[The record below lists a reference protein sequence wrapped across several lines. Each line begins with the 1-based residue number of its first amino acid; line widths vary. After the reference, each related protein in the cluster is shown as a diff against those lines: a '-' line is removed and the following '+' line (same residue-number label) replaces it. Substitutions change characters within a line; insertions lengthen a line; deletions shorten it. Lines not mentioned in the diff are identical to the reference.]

1 MSAID
6 VCKIQEAQLTTAR
19 DKLVQ
24 AVGSIIE
31 KLRDISANIMEISQ
45 NTQELSNAN
54 TEEEHSFFEKMAGHL
69 AEVSGGLH
77 QYGLATNDL
86 SRLMSSVAPAVAD
99 MALCLRDIEG
109 IEIAI
114 ERIALNACIKA
125 AHLGGEGAALGVLAE
140 GMQRLVGDT
149 KRQTVKVS
157 AKLESIISTA
167 QELSSSESSDARES
181 EMEVSLLTNDIGT
194 MMQSL
199 RTMNENAHS
208 ALNLVKENG
217 RLLSED
223 INKSCDVI
231 NVHERAAGVIDSMIG
246 RVKQLR
252 TQYQSQLLLK
262 ELETTINIEIDTI
275 SNHYTMKEE
284 RIVHV
289 SIASPHSPSASAADI
304 FQDENDG
311 GSGIANEENNEDDLG
326 DNVELF

>member
-6 VCKIQEAQLTTAR
+6 VCKIQEAQLNTAR

-31 KLRDISANIMEISQ
+31 KLRDISNNIMEISQ

-77 QYGLATNDL
+77 QYGLATDDL
-86 SRLMSSVAPAVAD
+86 SLLMSSVAPAVAD
-99 MALCLRDIEG
+99 MSLCLRDIEG

-125 AHLGGEGAALGVLAE
+125 AHLGEEGAVLGVLAE

-149 KRQTVKVS
+149 RRQTVKVS

-167 QELSSSESSDARES
+167 QELSSRESSDARES
-181 EMEVSLLTNDIGT
+181 GMEVSLLTKDIGT

-199 RTMNENAHS
+199 RTLNENAHS
-208 ALNLVKENG
+208 SLNLVKEKG
-217 RLLSED
+217 KLLSED
-223 INKSCDVI
+223 IKKSCDGI
-231 NVHERAAGVIDSMIG
+231 NVHERAAGVIDSLVLRIN
-246 RVKQLR
+246 QLR
-252 TQYQSQLLLK
+252 KQYQSQLILK
-262 ELETTINIEIDTI
+262 DLETTSNIDIKI
-275 SNHYTMKEE
+275 LSNHYTMKAE
-284 RIVHV
+284 RMVHV
-289 SIASPHSPSASAADI
+289 SIASPYSPIASASDL
-304 FQDENDG
+304 FQDPSDG
-311 GSGIANEENNEDDLG
+311 GSVIENEKDHEENLG